1 METHRTFANLARASL
16 MTAAVSALAAS
27 PGPGNHCPKSVCP
40 VTHPETCRQNV
51 ISFDFET
58 LMKTSRETIVRAVS
72 TVASAA
78 A

>member
-1 METHRTFANLARASL
+1 
-16 MTAAVSALAAS
+16 MTATVSALAAS
-27 PGPGNHCPKSVCP
+27 PGPANHCLKIAGP
-40 VTHPETCRQNV
+40 VTYPKPCRQNV

-58 LMKTSRETIVRAVS
+58 FMKTSRETIVRAVS